1 MNATDK
7 TLWVL
12 AIEDSE
18 DDFELICNE
27 LAEGGYTVL
36 HERVETA
43 ESLKA
48 ALEHQSWDIVICDHN
63 LPALD
68 SISALKI
75 VRGKTEEV
83 PFIIVSGLIPD
94 EVAIDAMR
102 YGARDFIRKDNLA
115 KLVVVVERELKA
127 TTLRTDLKAM
137 QDDFHRVSH
146 FDSLTG
152 LPNREH
158 LFKHLRSMISGKK
171 NVPGTKDDSGA
182 GDDQAFAVFLI
193 DLNRFRQ
200 VTKSLGMWAGN
211 KVLVETAERLC
222 AALEKE
228 DFVARLGAD
237 RFVAV
242 VPCLEQEALASEV
255 ATAIHQSMDEAFQ
268 INGQELFVKASVG
281 VSFYPR
287 DGQEWDDLLKN
298 AESALYSAK
307 AAGGSSYKAYKPEM
321 DNWGKER
328 LRMESALY
336 HALAHEEFVL
346 HYQPQFDLFSG
357 QVVGA
362 EALLRWCHP
371 EFGLILPAEFIP
383 LLEETGLIVPV
394 GEWVLRTA
402 CAQNKQWQDAGLPP
416 VRMAVNLSVI
426 QFRQPGLANT
436 IRKILDETGLSPEYL
451 ELEITEN
458 IAMHTEEIAIG
469 ILDELRAIGI
479 QIAIDDFGT
488 GYSSLSYLKRFPI
501 DKLKIDQ
508 SFVRDHKAGVN
519 DDGIVMAII
528 SMGHS
533 LKLKVIAE
541 GVETQDQVDFLRL
554 HGCDEV
560 QGYFYGH
567 PMKDGD
573 IAFLMMHAT
582 AANESCCDT

>member
-1 MNATDK
+1 MNATEK
-7 TLWVL
+7 MLRVL

-18 DDFELICNE
+18 DDFELIRNE
-27 LAEGGYTVL
+27 LAEGGFTIQ

-43 ESLKA
+43 ETLKSA
-48 ALEHQSWDIVICDHN
+48 IQQQIWDMVICDHN
-63 LPALD
+63 LPSLD

-75 VRGKTEEV
+75 VHGIAKDV

-94 EVAIDAMR
+94 EVAIEAMR
-102 YGARDFIRKDNLA
+102 HGARDFIRKDNLT
-115 KLVVVVERELKA
+115 KLVAVVERELKESV
-127 TTLRTDLKAM
+127 LRTDLKM
-137 QDDFHRVSH
+137 MREDFHRVSH

-152 LPNREH
+152 LPNREY
-158 LFKHLRSMISGKK
+158 LFKHLRALMRD
-171 NVPGTKDDSGA
+171 KDDSGGGDNQA
-182 GDDQAFAVFLI
+182 GDNQAFAVFLI

-222 AALEKE
+222 AALCKE
-228 DFVARLGAD
+228 DFIARLGAD

-242 VPCLEQEALASEV
+242 VPGLEHEAGASEIA
-255 ATAIHQSMDEAFQ
+255 ATIHQCMDDAFQ
-268 INGQELFVKASVG
+268 INGQELFVKTSVG
-281 VSFYPR
+281 VSFYPG

-321 DNWGKER
+321 DNQGKQR
-328 LRMESALY
+328 LIMESALY
-336 HALAHEEFVL
+336 HALAQKEL
-346 HYQPQFDLFSG
+346 ALQYQPQFDLFSG
-357 QVVGA
+357 RIIGA
-362 EALLRWCHP
+362 EALIRWHHP

-416 VRMAVNLSVI
+416 IRVAVNLSVI
-426 QFRQPGLANT
+426 QFRQPGLADM
-436 IRKILDETGLSPEYL
+436 IRRILEETGLSPEYL

-458 IAMHTEEIAIG
+458 IALHTEEIAIG

-541 GVETQDQVDFLRL
+541 GVETQDQVDFLRQN
-554 HGCDEV
+554 GCDEV
-560 QGYFYGH
+560 QGFFYGK
-567 PMKDGD
+567 PMKDRD
-573 IAFLMMHAT
+573 IAFLMTHAT
-582 AANESCCDT
+582 AANEPCCDV